1 MQRSQR
7 IIQLLATLGTT
18 AVATLAAAQ
27 DARPGASA
35 FESFK
40 ALSGEW
46 IDVDGAAGPKG
57 AVLATYRLTG
67 GGSAVVETL
76 FPGAR
81 HEMTTIYHR
90 DGNDMVLTHYCAGGN
105 QPRMRARQVKA
116 NTVAFEFDG
125 GTNFDPARDSHMHE
139 ATIEFV
145 GKDEIRAEWRSWDKG
160 QPAPHSPRFRLQRK
174 PS

>member
-1 MQRSQR
+1 MKSLHRFAAP
-7 IIQLLATLGTT
+7 LAVIAG
-18 AVATLAAAQ
+18 LAATSLAGAQ
-27 DARPGASA
+27 ETAPAASA
-35 FESFK
+35 FDRFK
-40 ALSGEW
+40 ALTGEW

-105 QPRMRARQVKA
+105 QPRMRARTVKA

-125 GTNFDPARDSHMHE
+125 GTNFDPARDSHMHD
-139 ATIEFV
+139 ATIEFL

-160 QPAPHSPRFRLQRK
+160 QPAPHAPKFRLQRK
-174 PS
+174 AS